1 MAQFQFS
8 TAGIDLDESGTN
20 DRKPVPEGTYTAVI
34 IESDYR
40 QNKAKTGHFLK
51 LKFEIT
57 KGEHEGRY
65 VWENL
70 NVDHPKEDT
79 EKYAKR
85 DLARIATI
93 CGHDDFE
100 DTEVLHYKPID
111 IYVKVREAS
120 NGFDPSN
127 TVNGYSAPA
136 GSAPPPPAAPVAQ
149 AAPAVEA
156 PAPAPAADA
165 GKKPWDK

>member
-8 TAGIDLDESGTN
+8 TAGIDLDESGK
-20 DRKPVPEGTYTAVI
+20 RQPVPEGTYTAVI

-40 QNKAKTGHFLK
+40 PNRAETGHFLK

-70 NVDHPKEDT
+70 NVDHPNEDT

-93 CGHDDFE
+93 CGYDDFQ

-120 NGFDPSN
+120 NGYDASN

-149 AAPAVEA
+149 PAPVVEA